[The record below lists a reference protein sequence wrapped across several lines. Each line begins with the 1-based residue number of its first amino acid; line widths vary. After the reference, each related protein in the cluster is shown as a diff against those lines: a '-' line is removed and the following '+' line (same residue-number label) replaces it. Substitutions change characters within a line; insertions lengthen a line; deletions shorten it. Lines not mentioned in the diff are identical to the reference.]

1 MLATHDLPGAERIEL
16 GALLAGYAPAAGAAD
31 GDLRPGERTMSAAS
45 ILATA
50 GRRDL
55 RVVAGAPEDLATA
68 PGRTLETSG

>member
-16 GALLAGYAPAAGAAD
+16 GALLAGDAPAAGAAD
-31 GDLRPGERTMSAAS
+31 GDLRPGERTMSAAG

-55 RVVAGAPEDLATA
+55 RVAGAPEDLATA
-68 PGRTLETSG
+68 PDRTLETSG